1 MPLFF
6 FNFTSQG
13 EISIDHIGTE
23 FPSLE
28 AAYLSTCQAIL
39 DIAHEKLQARQDPEK
54 DAFEIVDARRIVLMQ
69 VPFLEVL
76 RPRRTS
82 NATALRDQTNR
93 LTGVSRILLARSKAL
108 NAELCTE
115 VERTK
120 RLSDAINANLARA
133 SAVVS
138 PI

>member
-1 MPLFF
+1 MPRFF

-13 EISIDHIGTE
+13 EISIDHTGTE

-54 DAFEIVDARRIVLMQ
+54 DAFEIVDVKRTVLMH

-76 RPRRTS
+76 RPKRTN
-82 NATALRDQTNR
+82 NAAALRDQTNR
-93 LTGVSRILLARSKAL
+93 LTSASRHLVARSKAL

-115 VERTK
+115 LERTK
-120 RLSDAINANLARA
+120 RLSDTINANLAR
-133 SAVVS
+133 VV
-138 PI
+138 PRLL